1 MQNQF
6 PTGFSFSWL
15 YVKCDQRRQRSH
27 IMLRLV
33 LMDFLHVPH
42 FHVEFCFFIC
52 IISFVLL
59 KEFPTQNVSI
69 KARFTFSSYQEVG
82 RFGNFESISSEITLL
97 LHGAFLAKSSLIIY
111 DTIKWHCMSSF
122 ISRKAINSKNKR
134 QHNWYV

>member
-15 YVKCDQRRQRSH
+15 HVKCDQRRQRSH
-27 IMLRLV
+27 GLV

-42 FHVEFCFFIC
+42 FHVEFSFFNC

-82 RFGNFESISSEITLL
+82 RFGNFESISSEITSL
-97 LHGAFLAKSSLIIY
+97 LHGVFLAKSSLIIY
-111 DTIKWHCMSSF
+111 DTIK
-122 ISRKAINSKNKR
+122 
-134 QHNWYV
+134 